1 MSTSERHPADADPA
15 SASNVSPSDT
25 TNGQS
30 SEHTP
35 VGQTDQAS
43 TNAPMT
49 EDLDAESSEPG
60 ERLNGHD
67 GAGPPAP
74 PAPTPAG
81 GVGGAP
87 GGGPPRKAKFS
98 ISTFRSLA
106 DDNYRWYFVS
116 LLGWFAAMNMQMF
129 IRGYLVFQI
138 TNSYAALGIVSLAQ
152 GIPGVIFS
160 FTGGV
165 LADRVRSKKLLVQIM
180 TGANVINALVI
191 GVLITMG
198 RIEVWH
204 LYVNAAVQG
213 ALMSNMMPARQV
225 LTAEVVGIDRLM
237 NALALNQA
245 GMNVNRLAMPAVG
258 GGLLALFGTGSGLAG
273 SDYVYYVMTGL
284 FLLAVVALIPVKAP
298 PRDASRRATAG
309 PGAML
314 SELVEGFRY
323 MRYDP
328 TVRMLLVVNVVLVVG
343 TMPYQHMLPG
353 FADDVLG
360 ADAWGL
366 GILLSVQGVGA
377 LIGALVIASLPN
389 KRRGLLL
396 LISSGVLGLLL
407 FVFSWSTWFWVTA
420 AVLVGMGLGQS
431 GRMALSQV
439 LIHSYSEPEYRGRV
453 MSIFMME
460 MSIMQFAVFGV
471 GILANSVGPQW
482 AMATT
487 GVLTCATVLY
497 ALLFLPTMRKLQ

>member
-1 MSTSERHPADADPA
+1 MARSDRPSIDA
-15 SASNVSPSDT
+15 
-25 TNGQS
+25 
-30 SEHTP
+30 TP
-35 VGQTDQAS
+35 VAPDTVTAS
-43 TNAPMT
+43 PVTREYAEGTQEAQGDTEHAGTPNGSGPIAPAAAT
-49 EDLDAESSEPG
+49 PS
-60 ERLNGHD
+60 
-67 GAGPPAP
+67 GP
-74 PAPTPAG
+74 
-81 GVGGAP
+81 
-87 GGGPPRKAKFS
+87 PPRKPRFS
-98 ISTFRSLA
+98 IRTFQSLA

-129 IRGYLVFQI
+129 IRGYMVFQL

-152 GIPGVIFS
+152 ALPGMIFS

-165 LADRVRSKKLLVQIM
+165 LADRVRSKKMLVQIT
-180 TGANVINALVI
+180 TGANALNAVVI
-191 GVLITMG
+191 GVLITTG
-198 RIEVWH
+198 EIEVWH

-213 ALMSNMMPARQV
+213 ALQSTMMPARQV
-225 LTAEVVGIDRLM
+225 LTTEVVGFDRLM

-258 GGLLALFGTGSGLAG
+258 GGLLALFGTGTGIGG
-273 SDYVYYVMTGL
+273 SDYVYYFMALL
-284 FLLAVVALIPVKAP
+284 FAGAVLALMPVVAP
-298 PRDASRRATAG
+298 PRDVSQRRAAG
-309 PGAML
+309 PGAMF
-314 SELVEGFRY
+314 SELLEGFRY

-366 GILLSVQGVGA
+366 GILLSLQGVGA
-377 LIGALVIASLPN
+377 LVGALVIASLPN
-389 KRRGLLL
+389 KQRGLLL
-396 LISSGVLGLLL
+396 LLSSGALGLLL
-407 FVFSWSTWFWVTA
+407 FVFSWSTWFWVTG
-420 AVLVGMGLGQS
+420 AVLIGMGVGQS

-439 LIHSYSEPEYRGRV
+439 LIHSYSQPEYRGRV

-460 MSIMQFAVFGV
+460 MSIMQLAVFLV

-487 GVLTCATVLY
+487 GLVTCVTVVY
-497 ALLFLPTMRKLQ
+497 AILFLPTMRKLQ